1 MPDFP
6 KLGGKVR
13 LLRRQAR
20 LTQAEVARRLDIS
33 ASYLNLIEHDQRA
46 LTAELL
52 IKVAQIFQV
61 DLAAFSAPSDDR
73 KIQDLIEV
81 FSDPLFEHHKLM
93 AADVREFCVQSPAVA
108 QAVLTLFE
116 QFRAARDLTETL
128 AGDRDDDGED
138 SPTALGRVPSEEVN
152 EFVQAHMNW
161 FARLEDLAADLWQQ
175 AELKLDE
182 LEVGLTLWLER
193 HHGVDVLRAR
203 GDHKGAM
210 RRFDPQA
217 RKLWLSETLEP
228 SARRFHLAVQVALL
242 QHGEI
247 LEELATDRVLTSPAA
262 RTLGRIVLANY
273 FAAAVAMPY
282 DIFLHTAKQLRY
294 DIELLGHR
302 FGCSFEQVCHRLTT
316 LRKPGHEGV
325 PLHMVRVDM
334 AGNISK
340 HFSAS
345 GIRIARYSGACPRW
359 NIHAAFLTPG
369 LIRTQVSRMTDGAVY
384 FCIAKTVPKGR
395 AGWHALHTLQSI
407 GLGCNV
413 RHARQL
419 VYADGIDLDQLDNAV
434 PVGVTCRLCDRTD
447 CEQRAFPS
455 LRQGLDLDENW
466 RGVSLYMPV
475 RRG

>member
-1 MPDFP
+1 VADFP

-20 LTQAEVARRLDIS
+20 QTQADLARKLDIS
-33 ASYLNLIEHDQRA
+33 PSYLNLIEHDQRA
-46 LTAELL
+46 LTADLL
-52 IKVAQIFQV
+52 IKVVQTFQV
-61 DLAAFSAPSDDR
+61 DLAAFAAPSDDR
-73 KIQDLIEV
+73 RVQDLIEV
-81 FSDPLFEHHKLM
+81 FSDPVFERHKLT
-93 AADVREFCVQSPAVA
+93 AVDVREFCLQSPAVA

-128 AGDRDDDGED
+128 AGERDPDDDE
-138 SPTALGRVPSEEVN
+138 SPNAVGRVPSEEVN
-152 EFVQAHMNW
+152 EFIQTHMNW
-161 FARLEDLAADLWQQ
+161 FPRLEALAADLWRE
-175 AELKLDE
+175 AELKLDH
-182 LEVGLTLWLER
+182 LESGLTDYLAR
-193 HHGVDVLRAR
+193 RHGVDVLRAR
-203 GDHKGAM
+203 GDPGGAL

-217 RKLWLSETLEP
+217 RKLWVSETLEP

-282 DIFLHTAKQLRY
+282 EIFLHTAKQLRY

-302 FGCSFEQVCHRLTT
+302 FGCSFEQVCHRLTA
-316 LRKPGHEGV
+316 LRKPGQEGV

-384 FCIAKTVPKGR
+384 FCIARTVPKGR
-395 AGWHALHTLQSI
+395 AGWHALHTIQSI
-407 GLGCNV
+407 GLGCSI

-419 VYADGIDLDQLDNAV
+419 VYADGIDLDDLDNAV
-434 PVGVTCRLCDRTD
+434 PVGVTCRLCDRAD

-466 RGVSLYMPV
+466 RGVSLYTPV